1 MHDLAADGDGGRGGD
16 GSEWGSIKDVDG
28 EMMSNTLSIE
38 EALKT
43 LPLEEAFRRLGN
55 LYCIDYT
62 QLQAKMAAMEA
73 RVATLERPWY
83 QTRAKK
89 KGGEGGRLGALL
101 GELEK
106 LREAGAGGEAG
117 EI

>member
-1 MHDLAADGDGGRGGD
+1 
-16 GSEWGSIKDVDG
+16 
-28 EMMSNTLSIE
+28 
-38 EALKT
+38 
-43 LPLEEAFRRLGN
+43 
-55 LYCIDYT
+55 
-62 QLQAKMAAMEA
+62 MAAMEA

-101 GELEK
+101 GELEN